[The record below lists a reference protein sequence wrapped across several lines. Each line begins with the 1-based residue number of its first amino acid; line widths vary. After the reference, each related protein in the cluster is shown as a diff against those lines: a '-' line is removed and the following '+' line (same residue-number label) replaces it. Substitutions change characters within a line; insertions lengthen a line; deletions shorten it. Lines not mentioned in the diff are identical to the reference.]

1 MNKVLITLAIILVAA
16 SCGSKQPE
24 EKVAD
29 APATHLEQFV
39 DSMKA
44 VYPNY
49 KGNIAVGKKM
59 SEALENRLA
68 VLPGVLDDAQFYI
81 VGIGEIAGSFNL
93 MLAYEGSNDINL
105 LIWCDDFGKD
115 NAAKLDKTKLYRV
128 TSGTFVSAEHDV
140 MTMPSKIE
148 LGQFTF
154 KDLVVEEIPGSHYE
168 SPIPL

>member
-1 MNKVLITLAIILVAA
+1 MKKVLITLVIILVAA

-81 VGIGEIAGSFNL
+81 VGIGEIAGSFNV
-93 MLAYEGSNDINL
+93 MLSYEGSKDINL
-105 LIWCDDFGKD
+105 LIWCANFGKD
-115 NAAKLDKTKLYRV
+115 KAAKLDKTKLYRV
-128 TSGTFVSAEHDV
+128 TSGTLVSTDHD
-140 MTMPSKIE
+140 TMPIPSKVE

-154 KDLVVEEIPGSHYE
+154 KDLEVEEIPGSHFE